1 MLTATNFQS
10 ATGIGDYL
18 RDVWF
23 PNINAAMNKFGIT
36 NPCRQAHFLAQA
48 GHESAGFAKIEE
60 GLNYRYGVLLAMFGN
75 RISQA
80 DAMSYGRVDGGPSA
94 HPANQTMIA
103 NIIYAN
109 RNGNGDIASGDGYRF
124 RGRGLIQITG
134 RSNYKAL
141 VNQLGVDIIA
151 DPDQLTTYALAAES
165 AAAWWSNH
173 GLNALADKDDLL
185 AITRIINGG
194 TNGLDDRT
202 ARLLKAKGVLCS
214 G

>member
-36 NPCRQAHFLAQA
+36 NPYRQAHFLAQA
-48 GHESAGFAKIEE
+48 GHESAGFSRIQEN
-60 GLNYRYGVLLAMFGN
+60 LNYSAGSLYAMFST
-75 RISQA
+75 RISQTEA
-80 DAMSYGRVDGGPSA
+80 DSLGRQAGETVVPK
-94 HPANQTMIA
+94 PRQQQIA

-134 RSNYKAL
+134 RSNYQAL